1 MCLMDFNGINYVL
14 WILMGLI
21 MCLMDF
27 NGINYVFS
35 GF

>member
-1 MCLMDFNGINYVL
+1 MGLIMCLVDFNGMFNE
-14 WILMGLI
+14 G

-27 NGINYVFS
+27 NGINYVFN